1 VIADVAIRL
10 ATPADAPGIAL
21 LSRDLIE
28 YGLHWGWRTERVA
41 RAIANPNTNV
51 AIVGPPE
58 APIAFGIMEYR
69 EEHAHLVLFAV
80 RTERQRQGIGSAV
93 LLWLE
98 AVARTAGA
106 QRIQVEARRE
116 NLEARSFYNEHGYH
130 ERVIDKAMYGGRVDG
145 VLLEKWLRVTDSSQ
159 SDA

>member
-1 VIADVAIRL
+1 MIADVAIRL
-10 ATPADAPGIAL
+10 AVPADAQSIAL

-41 RAIANPNTNV
+41 KAIASPDMNV
-51 AIVGPPE
+51 AVAGSEGSPF
-58 APIAFGIMEYR
+58 AFGIMEYH

-80 RTERQRQGIGSAV
+80 RPKRQRQGVGTA
-93 LLWLE
+93 LLHWLE

-106 QRIQVEARRE
+106 QRIQVEARQA

-130 ERVIDKAMYGGRVDG
+130 ERAIDRAMYSNRVDG
-145 VLLEKWLRVTDSSQ
+145 VLLEKWLRARRAPL

>member
-1 VIADVAIRL
+1 
-10 ATPADAPGIAL
+10 
-21 LSRDLIE
+21 
-28 YGLHWGWRTERVA
+28 
-41 RAIANPNTNV
+41 
-51 AIVGPPE
+51 
-58 APIAFGIMEYR
+58 MEYR
-69 EEHAHLVLFAV
+69 EVHAHLVLFAV
-80 RTERQRQGIGSAV
+80 RSERQRQGMGSAL

-130 ERVIDKAMYGGRVDG
+130 ERVLDKAMYGSRVDG